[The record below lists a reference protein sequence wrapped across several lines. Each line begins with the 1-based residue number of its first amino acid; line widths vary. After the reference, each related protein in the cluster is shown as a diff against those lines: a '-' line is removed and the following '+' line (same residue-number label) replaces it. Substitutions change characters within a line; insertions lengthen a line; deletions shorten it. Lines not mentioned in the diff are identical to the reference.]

1 MNKKITKKAVCV
13 MSGGMDSTLSAYM
26 MKNDGYEIIGVHFNY
41 EQRTESKELECFHNI
56 CNDLDVKEK
65 YVLDLDFFKHLGA
78 SALTDKSID
87 VPVDGLE
94 EGVPVTYVP
103 FRNGIF
109 LSMATA
115 IAEKEGA
122 SVISIGVVEE
132 DSSGYPDCRE
142 TYIKS
147 MQESINLG
155 TKDETKIEIKMPLVH
170 LQKSQ
175 IVKQSLE
182 LNVPLELTWSCY
194 KNEDEAC
201 GVCDSC
207 RLRLNGFKMASV
219 KDPIK
224 YVIENL
230 KLRP

>member
-1 MNKKITKKAVCV
+1 MDKIKTKKAVCI

-41 EQRTESKELECFHNI
+41 DQRTENKELKCFEAI
-56 CNDLDVKEK
+56 CKSLDVKEK
-65 YVLDLDFFKHLGA
+65 YVLDLDFFKQLGA
-78 SALTDKSID
+78 SALTDKNIE
-87 VPVDGLE
+87 VPISGVE

-109 LSMATA
+109 LSMASA

-122 SVISIGVVEE
+122 EVISIGVVEE

-142 TYIKS
+142 SYIKS
-147 MQESINLG
+147 MENAINLG
-155 TKDETKIEIKMPLVH
+155 TKDETNIEIKMALVH
-170 LQKSQ
+170 LKKSQ
-175 IVKQSLE
+175 IVEESLK

-194 KNEDEAC
+194 KNSDEAC

-207 RLRLNGFKMASV
+207 RLRLNGFKIAGV

-224 YVIENL
+224 YI
-230 KLRP
+230 

>member
-1 MNKKITKKAVCV
+1 MNIKQKKKAVCV

-26 MKNDGYEIIGVHFNY
+26 MKEDGYEIIGVHFNY
-41 EQRTESKELECFHNI
+41 DQRTQQKELECFEAI
-56 CNDLDVKEK
+56 CNELDVEQR
-65 YVLDLDFFKHLGA
+65 YVLDLDFFKQLGA
-78 SALTDKSID
+78 SALTDKSIE
-87 VPVDGLE
+87 VPTGGVE

-109 LSMATA
+109 LSMSAA

-142 TYIKS
+142 SYIES
-147 MQESINLG
+147 MQQSINLG

-170 LQKSQ
+170 LKKSQ
-175 IVKQSLE
+175 IVKKAIE
-182 LNVPLELTWSCY
+182 LDVALELTWSCY
-194 KNEDEAC
+194 KNEKKAC

-207 RLRLNGFKMASV
+207 RLRLNGFDIAGV
-219 KDPIK
+219 KDPIE
-224 YVIENL
+224 YL
-230 KLRP
+230 

>member
-1 MNKKITKKAVCV
+1 MNISNKKAVCV

-26 MKNDGYEIIGVHFNY
+26 MKKSGYEIIALHFNY
-41 EQRTESKELECFHNI
+41 DQRTETKELECFHKI
-56 CNDLDVKEK
+56 CKDLEVKEK
-65 YVLDLDFFKHLGA
+65 YILDLDFFKQLGT

-87 VPVDGLE
+87 VPTTGVQK
-94 EGVPVTYVP
+94 GVPVTYVP

-109 LSMATA
+109 LSMASA

-122 SVISIGVVEE
+122 QVISIGVVEE

-142 TYIKS
+142 SYIKS
-147 MQESINLG
+147 MEQSINLG

-175 IVKQSLE
+175 IVQQSLE
-182 LNVPLELTWSCY
+182 LNVPLSLTWSCY
-194 KNEDEAC
+194 KNEDKAC

-207 RLRLNGFKMASV
+207 RLRLNGFKLAGV
-219 KDPIK
+219 KDPNEYK
-224 YVIENL
+224 
-230 KLRP
+230 

>member
-1 MNKKITKKAVCV
+1 MKNKIKSKKAVCV

-26 MKNDGYEIIGVHFNY
+26 MQQEGYEIIAVHFNY
-41 EQRTESKELECFHNI
+41 EQRTQSKELECFEKIATSLNVH
-56 CNDLDVKEK
+56 KK

-78 SALTDKSID
+78 SALTDKNLD
-87 VPVDGLE
+87 VPVTGVE
-94 EGVPVTYVP
+94 EGVPITYVP

-109 LSMATA
+109 LSMSAA

-122 SVISIGVVEE
+122 EVISIGVVEE

-147 MQESINLG
+147 MQNSINLG
-155 TKDETKIEIKMPLVH
+155 TKDATQIEIKMPLVH

-175 IVKQSLE
+175 IVAKSLSM
-182 LNVPLELTWSCY
+182 NVPLELTWSCY
-194 KNEDEAC
+194 KNEDKAC

-207 RLRLNGFKMASV
+207 RLRLNGFKLAGAV
-219 KDPIK
+219 DTIV
-224 YVIENL
+224 YA
-230 KLRP
+230 

>member
-1 MNKKITKKAVCV
+1 MKKEQQTKKALCV

-26 MKNDGYEIIGVHFNY
+26 MKNEGYEIVAVHFNY
-41 EQRTESKELECFHNI
+41 DQRTQDKELKCFYNI
-56 CNDLDVKEK
+56 CDDLQVEEK

-78 SALTDKSID
+78 SALTDRSID
-87 VPVDGLE
+87 VPTSGVE

-109 LSMATA
+109 LSMAAA
-115 IAEKEGA
+115 IAEKEA
-122 SVISIGVVEE
+122 AEVISIGVVEE

-142 TYIKS
+142 SYIIS

-155 TKDETKIEIKMPLVH
+155 TKDETNIEIKMPLVH

-175 IVKQSLE
+175 IVQESLK
-182 LNVPLELTWSCY
+182 LDVPLHLTWSCY
-194 KNEDEAC
+194 KNEDKAC

-207 RLRLNGFKMASV
+207 RLRLNGFSLAGV
-219 KDPIK
+219 ADPIE
-224 YVIENL
+224 YE
-230 KLRP
+230 